1 MSGNRSPGHARNPA
15 HRVDTRPA
23 GVRVRIVFNGEVVA
37 DTRDAVRLDESG
49 YPPVYY
55 VPRNDVRMEKVSR
68 TDHGSYCPYKGQAS
82 YFSLQ
87 VGDRTAENAAWSYEQ
102 PYDEVADIRERLA
115 FYRRKVD
122 RIEVEEA

>member
-15 HRVDTRPA
+15 HRVDARPA
-23 GVRVRIVFNGEVVA
+23 GVRVRIVFNGEIVA

-55 VPRNDVRMEKVSR
+55 VPRNDVRMEKLAR

-115 FYRRKVD
+115 FYPRKVD